1 MNTLIIADDAEV
13 KNTIKQAIC
22 ELGLGCTIFET
33 SSPKEA
39 LKLMKSDRMP
49 IVFSEVDM
57 RQMNGLSFVETH
69 KRAFPGTCWLVIS
82 ASKNFYDI
90 KKAIEL
96 GIIDY
101 LLKPVDGSELRDV
114 LKNRVVEKTNRYAG
128 NPHTCAACH

>member
-22 ELGLGCTIFET
+22 ELELGCTIFET

-39 LKLMKSDRMP
+39 LKLMQSDRMP
-49 IVFSEVDM
+49 IVFSEINM
-57 RQMNGLSFVETH
+57 RHMNGLSFVEAH

-82 ASKNFYDI
+82 SSKNFYDI

-101 LLKPVDGSELRDV
+101 LLKPVDGCELRDV
-114 LKNRVVEKTNRYAG
+114 LKNRVVEKTNRYVDDDHA
-128 NPHTCAACH
+128 CAACH